1 MLYALIDGAGTIRR
15 FEEFPAAAPGLAAE
29 KGLRWLPVEDQRPA
43 PAEDETLGGPAVTV
57 EADKIR
63 RVWSLRPK
71 TAAEKLAEVQAA
83 RAAAYPPIGDQLDA
97 AFKARAGDG
106 AELAA
111 IDAAIQAVK
120 AAHPKPA
127 A

>member
-1 MLYALIDGAGTIRR
+1 MYALCDERNVIIR
-15 FEEFPAAAPGLAAE
+15 FEAFDAPPPNLPAA
-29 KGLRWLPVEDQRPA
+29 KGLRWLPVLDERPEPTA
-43 PAEDETLGGPAVTV
+43 GETLGGPAITV
-57 EADKIR
+57 EADKVR
-63 RVWSLRPK
+63 RTWTARPK
-71 TAAEKLAEVQAA
+71 TYAERYAEALAA
-83 RAAAYPPIGDQLDA
+83 RRAAYPAIGDQLDA